1 MTAALKTETVPAPT
15 ADSPGGGAPVILT
28 TDDKGLAPLF
38 RFMGGIAPEKYN
50 ALAQAE
56 AARLQPY
63 FEALSRHLRHDL
75 QENPDLF
82 QGKRDRMEKLTAP
95 GNLSRLFT
103 EVAAQT
109 NKVMLSEI
117 VIAPSTIYDDNAL
130 SQRVFGE
137 RRPYSSSSRYG
148 DRKLVF
154 GFDKLYAK
162 DVAGNTLSESD
173 FAILALDNDMLKP
186 VVPHGPERML
196 RALQAINTLENHDM
210 VHHIHMDDNVPQ
222 RFLAKKPPGYHMN
235 DPRDVWLRNFDRDFS
250 DQTPKIGDIES
261 WLVMH
266 HAKTLEYMDGAPLR
280 EDIKTYFDE
289 LQRMSAILR
298 QQALA
303 SSDPAAA
310 LKAAHETVDYFN
322 TIMGVSLLRFLPLNH
337 HLLAEAFAGME
348 AADPAPEIVMQ
359 KNEAT
364 RDALSDHSMSYRYCY
379 RDIFD
384 NYAAE
389 GHTVVDRNAKELSY
403 AQIKLLELIN
413 RESMVV
419 QLISKANPR
428 SYLGEIQKKTARI
441 GLEMIDAMA
450 RMTDFNPA

>member
-1 MTAALKTETVPAPT
+1 
-15 ADSPGGGAPVILT
+15 
-28 TDDKGLAPLF
+28 
-38 RFMGGIAPEKYN
+38 
-50 ALAQAE
+50 
-56 AARLQPY
+56 
-63 FEALSRHLRHDL
+63 
-75 QENPDLF
+75 
-82 QGKRDRMEKLTAP
+82 MEKLTEP
-95 GNLSRLFT
+95 GNLSRLFM
-103 EVAAQT
+103 EVATQT

-137 RRPYSSSSRYG
+137 RRPYSSTSRYG

-154 GFDKLYAK
+154 GFDKLYARDDTGK
-162 DVAGNTLSESD
+162 TLSESD

-186 VVPHGPERML
+186 VVPHGPEKML

-210 VHHIHMDDNVPQ
+210 VHHIHMDDNVPE
-222 RFLAKKPPGYHMN
+222 RFLAKKPQGYHMN

-261 WLVMH
+261 WLIMH
-266 HAKTLEYMDGAPLR
+266 HAKTLQYMDDAPLR
-280 EDIKTYFDE
+280 DDVKTYFDE
-289 LQRMSAILR
+289 LQRLSSLLKES
-298 QQALA
+298 ALA
-303 SSDPAAA
+303 SSDRAAA
-310 LKAAHETVDYFN
+310 LKTAHETVDYFN

-337 HLLAEAFAGME
+337 PVLAEAVARVE

-359 KNEAT
+359 QNERT
-364 RDALSDHSMSYRYCY
+364 RDALSDHSISYRYCY

-389 GHTVVDRNAKELSY
+389 GYTVVDRNAKEFSY

-413 RESMVV
+413 KESMVV

-428 SYLGEIQKKTARI
+428 SYLGEIQQKTARR

-450 RMTDFNPA
+450 RMTDFSPN